1 LPFLSEG
8 GNALAEQEG
17 LPRFERI
24 PSQKAAL
31 IQSMSWWMGSG
42 DFALSR
48 PDFTLPAC
56 GNTVMSS
63 PGRRAF
69 ETDQQH
75 QEAVRV
81 MSKGASAFE
90 KRMAASPH

>member
-48 PDFTLPAC
+48 RDFTLEVC
-56 GNTVMSS
+56 GNTLMSS
-63 PGRRAF
+63 RDRRAL
-69 ETDQQH
+69 
-75 QEAVRV
+75 RPN
-81 MSKGASAFE
+81 SSA
-90 KRMAASPH
+90 KKLCR